1 MNRRIA
7 SIGGL
12 LTAVPGVA
20 VAHGQELVL
29 YWFTSEGVLLVAS
42 LFFLFLWRERMRTKV
57 FLFAVVVATAAAT
70 NMVPFMPG
78 SLSLMAELGPIG
90 LFGLF
95 ALVPIAVAGLVYS
108 VIRFASNR
116 ASDTNGAQQPDAA
129 DAPKGGRR

>member
-1 MNRRIA
+1 MNRRSA

-12 LTAVPGVA
+12 VTAVPGVA
-20 VAHGQELVL
+20 IAHGQELVL
-29 YWFTSEGVLLVAS
+29 YWFTSEVALLVAS
-42 LFFLFLWRERMRTKV
+42 LFCLFLWRERTRTKV

-78 SLSLMAELGPIG
+78 SLSFMAELGPIW

-95 ALVPIAVAGLVYS
+95 ALVPVAVAGLVYA

-116 ASDTNGAQQPDAA
+116 ARDTNGAQQAA
-129 DAPKGGRR
+129 ASNAPKAARR